1 MSLDSHAVARDVGAN
16 GTEAP
21 PPRRPWWTRVSL
33 LRDYSVLAATVALFV
48 VLSVTS
54 SSFLTKTNL
63 LNVVDQQTSLGII
76 AVAGTLV
83 IIAGG
88 FDLSVGAMYA
98 LGGVLAAQLAN
109 HIGVPA
115 GLILAVL
122 AGCLLGMVNGV
133 AVGVFRINPF
143 IATLAS
149 GIIFGGLALIVSN
162 ESLITVTTSSFQ
174 TFGNA
179 EFLGVRLTTWIFIG
193 IALAMGLVLQRTKF
207 GRYVYACGGNEEAA
221 RLSGIN
227 VGMIRV
233 AVFVLSG
240 LASTL
245 AGALFAARVGVGD
258 SSVGTALTLS
268 AVAAIVVGG
277 TSIWGGEGAIW
288 RTMVGLFFLAL
299 INNGFDLLGV
309 DVKYQQIVQGTII
322 LVAAGVDAY
331 ARRQRR

>member
-1 MSLDSHAVARDVGAN
+1 MSSQGHVMEQEVGAASP
-16 GTEAP
+16 GAVAP
-21 PPRRPWWTRVSL
+21 PPWWSRVSL
-33 LRDYSVLAATVALFV
+33 LRDYSVLLATLVLFI
-48 VLSVTS
+48 VLSITS

-63 LNVVDQQTSLGII
+63 LNIVDQQTSLGII
-76 AVAGTLV
+76 ACAGTLV
-83 IIAGG
+83 IIAGA

-109 HIGVPA
+109 HLGVPEA
-115 GLILAVL
+115 IVLGILA
-122 AGCLLGMVNGV
+122 GGLLGMVNGV

-149 GIIFGGLALIVSN
+149 AIVFGGLGLIVSN
-162 ESLITVTTSSFQ
+162 DALITVTKPSFQ
-174 TFGNA
+174 SFGSA

-193 IALAMGLVLQRTKF
+193 FALAMGLLLQRTKF

-221 RLSGIN
+221 RLSGVQ
-227 VGMIRV
+227 VGTVRMG
-233 AVFVLSG
+233 VFLLSG
-240 LASTL
+240 VASTL

-299 INNGFDLLGV
+299 IDNGFNLLGV
-309 DVKYQQIVQGTII
+309 DTRYQQVVQGTII

>member
-1 MSLDSHAVARDVGAN
+1 
-16 GTEAP
+16 
-21 PPRRPWWTRVSL
+21 
-33 LRDYSVLAATVALFV
+33 VLFI
-48 VLSVTS
+48 VLSITS

-63 LNVVDQQTSLGII
+63 LNILDQQTSLGII
-76 AVAGTLV
+76 ACAGTLV
-83 IIAGG
+83 IIAGA

-98 LGGVLAAQLAN
+98 LGGVVAAQLAN
-109 HIGVPA
+109 HIGVPE
-115 GLILAVL
+115 GIVLGILGGA
-122 AGCLLGMVNGV
+122 LLGGVNGV

-149 GIIFGGLALIVSN
+149 AIIFGGLGLIVSN
-162 ESLITVTTSSFQ
+162 EALITVTKPSFQ
-174 TFGNA
+174 SFGSA
-179 EFLGVRLTTWIFIG
+179 DFLGVRLTTWIFIAF
-193 IALAMGLVLQRTKF
+193 ALAMGLLLQRTKF

-221 RLSGIN
+221 RLSGVR
-227 VGMIRV
+227 VGMVRM

-240 LASTL
+240 VASTL

-288 RTMVGLFFLAL
+288 RTIVGLFFLAL
-299 INNGFDLLGV
+299 IDNGFNLLGV
-309 DVKYQQIVQGTII
+309 DTKYQQVVQGTII

>member
-1 MSLDSHAVARDVGAN
+1 VSSQTQVIDREVGPQSPDAVV
-16 GTEAP
+16 P
-21 PPRRPWWTRVSL
+21 RPWWSRVSL
-33 LRDYSVLAATVALFV
+33 LRDYSVLLATLALFI
-48 VLSVTS
+48 VLSITS

-63 LNVVDQQTSLGII
+63 LNIVDQQTSLGII

-83 IIAGG
+83 IIAGA

-98 LGGVLAAQLAN
+98 LGGVVAAQLAN
-109 HIGVPA
+109 HLGVPE
-115 GLILAVL
+115 GI
-122 AGCLLGMVNGV
+122 LLGILCGALLGAVNGV

-143 IATLAS
+143 IATLATA
-149 GIIFGGLALIVSN
+149 IVFGGLGLIVSN
-162 ESLITVTTSSFQ
+162 ESLITVTKTSFQ
-174 TFGNA
+174 TFGTT
-179 EFLGVRLTTWIFIG
+179 EFLGVRLTTWIFIAF
-193 IALAMGLVLQRTKF
+193 ALAMGLLLQWTKF
-207 GRYVYACGGNEEAA
+207 GRYIYACGGNEEAA
-221 RLSGIN
+221 RLSGVR
-227 VGMIRV
+227 VGAVRM
-233 AVFVLSG
+233 AVFVISG

-288 RTMVGLFFLAL
+288 RTIVGLFFLAL
-299 INNGFDLLGV
+299 IDNGFNLLGV
-309 DVKYQQIVQGTII
+309 DTKYQQVVQGTII

>member
-1 MSLDSHAVARDVGAN
+1 VSMGGSVLATDAATAAA
-16 GTEAP
+16 EAAP
-21 PPRRPWWTRVSL
+21 QRPWWTRVSL
-33 LRDYSVLAATVALFV
+33 LRDYSVLLATLVLFI
-48 VLSVTS
+48 VLSITS

-63 LNVVDQQTSLGII
+63 LNIVDQQTSLGII
-76 AVAGTLV
+76 ACAGTLV
-83 IIAGG
+83 IIAGA

-98 LGGVLAAQLAN
+98 LGGVVAAQLAN
-109 HIGVPA
+109 HLGVPEA
-115 GLILAVL
+115 IVLAILAG
-122 AGCLLGMVNGV
+122 ALLGLVNGV

-149 GIIFGGLALIVSN
+149 AIVFGGLGLIVSN
-162 ESLITVTTSSFQ
+162 EALITVTKPSFQ
-174 TFGNA
+174 TFGSA

-193 IALAMGLVLQRTKF
+193 FALAMGLLLQRTKF

-221 RLSGIN
+221 RLSGVR
-227 VGMIRV
+227 VGMVRA

-240 LASTL
+240 IASTL

-288 RTMVGLFFLAL
+288 RTIVGLFFLAL
-299 INNGFDLLGV
+299 IDNGFNLLGV
-309 DVKYQQIVQGTII
+309 DTKYQQVVQGTII

>member
-1 MSLDSHAVARDVGAN
+1 VSSQGHVIDQDVGAASPE
-16 GTEAP
+16 TVP
-21 PPRRPWWTRVSL
+21 PRPWWSRVTL
-33 LRDYSVLAATVALFV
+33 LRDYSVLLATLVLFI
-48 VLSVTS
+48 VLSITS

-63 LNVVDQQTSLGII
+63 LNILDQQTSLGII
-76 AVAGTLV
+76 ACAGTLV
-83 IIAGG
+83 IIAGA

-98 LGGVLAAQLAN
+98 LGGVVAAQLAN
-109 HIGVPA
+109 HIGVPE
-115 GLILAVL
+115 GIVLGILGGA
-122 AGCLLGMVNGV
+122 LLGGVNGV

-149 GIIFGGLALIVSN
+149 AIIFGGLGLIVSN
-162 ESLITVTTSSFQ
+162 EALITVTKPSFQ
-174 TFGNA
+174 SFGSA
-179 EFLGVRLTTWIFIG
+179 DFLGVRLTTWIFIAF
-193 IALAMGLVLQRTKF
+193 ALAMGLLLQRTKF

-221 RLSGIN
+221 RLSGVR
-227 VGMIRV
+227 VGMVRM

-240 LASTL
+240 VASTL

-288 RTMVGLFFLAL
+288 RTIVGLFFLAL
-299 INNGFDLLGV
+299 IDNGFNLLGV
-309 DVKYQQIVQGTII
+309 DTKYQQVVQGTII

>member
-1 MSLDSHAVARDVGAN
+1 MSSGGHALATDVGPAAA
-16 GTEAP
+16 EPVP
-21 PPRRPWWTRVSL
+21 PRPWWSRASL
-33 LRDYSVLAATVALFV
+33 LRDYSVLLATLALFI
-48 VLSVTS
+48 VLSITS

-63 LNVVDQQTSLGII
+63 LNIVDQQTSLGII
-76 AVAGTLV
+76 ACAGTLV

-98 LGGVLAAQLAN
+98 LGGVVAAQLAN
-109 HIGVPA
+109 HLGVPE
-115 GLILAVL
+115 GIVLGILA
-122 AGCLLGMVNGV
+122 GGLLGMVNGV
-133 AVGVFRINPF
+133 AVGGFRINPF
-143 IATLAS
+143 IATLATA
-149 GIIFGGLALIVSN
+149 IVFGGLGLIVSGDA
-162 ESLITVTTSSFQ
+162 LITVTKPSFQ
-174 TFGNA
+174 TFGSTQ
-179 EFLGVRLTTWIFIG
+179 FLGVRLTTWIFIG
-193 IALAMGLVLQRTKF
+193 FALAMGLLLQRTKF
-207 GRYVYACGGNEEAA
+207 GRYIYACGGNEEAA
-221 RLSGIN
+221 RLSGVR
-227 VGMIRV
+227 VGMVRM

-288 RTMVGLFFLAL
+288 RTIVGLFFLAL
-299 INNGFDLLGV
+299 IDNGFNLLGV
-309 DVKYQQIVQGTII
+309 DAKYQQVVQGTII

>member
-1 MSLDSHAVARDVGAN
+1 LTSPGHAIDREVSPSQLDAVA
-16 GTEAP
+16 P
-21 PPRRPWWTRVSL
+21 RPWWTRVLL
-33 LRDYSVLAATVALFV
+33 LRDYSVLLATVALFV
-48 VLSVTS
+48 VLSITS
-54 SSFLTKTNL
+54 SHFLTKTNL
-63 LNVVDQQTSLGII
+63 LNIVDQQTSLGII
-76 AVAGTLV
+76 ACAGTLV
-83 IIAGG
+83 IISGA

-98 LGGVLAAQLAN
+98 LGGVVAAQVAN
-109 HIGVPA
+109 HVGVPE
-115 GLILAVL
+115 GIILAIL
-122 AGCLLGMVNGV
+122 AGVLLGAVNGL

-143 IATLAS
+143 IATLATA
-149 GIIFGGLALIVSN
+149 IVFGGLGLIVSN
-162 ESLITVTTSSFQ
+162 EALITVTKPSFQ
-174 TFGNA
+174 TFGSA

-193 IALAMGLVLQRTKF
+193 FALLMGLLLQRTKF
-207 GRYVYACGGNEEAA
+207 GRYIYACGGNEEAA
-221 RLSGIN
+221 RLSGVQ
-227 VGMIRV
+227 VGMVRV

-299 INNGFDLLGV
+299 IDNGFNLLGV
-309 DVKYQQIVQGTII
+309 DTKYQQVVQGAII

>member
-1 MSLDSHAVARDVGAN
+1 MSSQGHVIDQEVGTGSPDAL
-16 GTEAP
+16 AP
-21 PPRRPWWTRVSL
+21 RPWWSRVTL
-33 LRDYSVLAATVALFV
+33 LRDYSVLLATLVLFI
-48 VLSVTS
+48 VLSITS

-63 LNVVDQQTSLGII
+63 LNILDQQTSLGII
-76 AVAGTLV
+76 ACAGTLV
-83 IIAGG
+83 IIAGA

-98 LGGVLAAQLAN
+98 LGGVVAAQLAN
-109 HIGVPA
+109 HLGVPV
-115 GLILAVL
+115 GIVLGILAG
-122 AGCLLGMVNGV
+122 ALLGGVNGV

-149 GIIFGGLALIVSN
+149 AIIFGGLGLIVSN
-162 ESLITVTTSSFQ
+162 EALITVTKPSFQ
-174 TFGNA
+174 SFGST
-179 EFLGVRLTTWIFIG
+179 EFLGVRLTTWIFIAF
-193 IALAMGLVLQRTKF
+193 ALAMGLLLQRTKF

-221 RLSGIN
+221 RLSGVR
-227 VGMIRV
+227 VGMVRM

-240 LASTL
+240 VASTL

-288 RTMVGLFFLAL
+288 RTIVGLFFLAL
-299 INNGFDLLGV
+299 IDNGFNLLGV
-309 DVKYQQIVQGTII
+309 DTKYQQVVQGTII

>member
-1 MSLDSHAVARDVGAN
+1 MSTGGHVIATDAGPAAPDTAVA
-16 GTEAP
+16 
-21 PPRRPWWTRVSL
+21 RPWWTRVSL
-33 LRDYSVLAATVALFV
+33 LRDYSVLLATLALFI

-63 LNVVDQQTSLGII
+63 LNIVDQQTSLGII
-76 AVAGTLV
+76 ACAGTLV
-83 IIAGG
+83 IIAGA

-98 LGGVLAAQLAN
+98 LGGVVAAQLAN
-109 HIGVPA
+109 HLGVPE
-115 GLILAVL
+115 GIILGILAG
-122 AGCLLGMVNGV
+122 AALGMVNGI

-143 IATLAS
+143 IATLATA
-149 GIIFGGLALIVSN
+149 IVFGGLGLIVSN
-162 ESLITVTTSSFQ
+162 EALITVTKPSFQ
-174 TFGNA
+174 TFGST

-193 IALAMGLVLQRTKF
+193 FALAMGLLLQRTKF
-207 GRYVYACGGNEEAA
+207 GRHIYACGGNEEAA
-221 RLSGIN
+221 RLSGVR
-227 VGMIRV
+227 VGMVRV
-233 AVFVLSG
+233 AMFVLSG
-240 LASTL
+240 IASTL

-288 RTMVGLFFLAL
+288 RTIVGLFFLAL
-299 INNGFDLLGV
+299 IDNGFNLLGV
-309 DVKYQQIVQGTII
+309 DAKYQQVVQGAII

>member
-1 MSLDSHAVARDVGAN
+1 VSSQTQVIDREVGPSSPDAVV
-16 GTEAP
+16 P
-21 PPRRPWWTRVSL
+21 RPWWSRVSL
-33 LRDYSVLAATVALFV
+33 LRDYSVLLATLILFI
-48 VLSVTS
+48 VLSITS

-63 LNVVDQQTSLGII
+63 LNIVDQQTSLGII

-83 IIAGG
+83 IIAGA

-98 LGGVLAAQLAN
+98 LGGVVAAQLAN
-109 HIGVPA
+109 HLGVPE
-115 GLILAVL
+115 GI
-122 AGCLLGMVNGV
+122 LLGILCGALLGGINGV

-143 IATLAS
+143 IATLATA
-149 GIIFGGLALIVSN
+149 IVFGGLGLIVSN
-162 ESLITVTTSSFQ
+162 ESLITVTKTSFQ
-174 TFGNA
+174 TFGTT
-179 EFLGVRLTTWIFIG
+179 EFLGVRLTTWIFIAF
-193 IALAMGLVLQRTKF
+193 ALAMGLLLQWTKF
-207 GRYVYACGGNEEAA
+207 GRYIYACGGNEEAA
-221 RLSGIN
+221 RLSGVR
-227 VGMIRV
+227 VGAVRM
-233 AVFVLSG
+233 AVFVISG

-288 RTMVGLFFLAL
+288 RTIVGLFFLAL
-299 INNGFDLLGV
+299 IDNGFNLLGV
-309 DVKYQQIVQGTII
+309 DTKYQQVVQGTII